1 MVKYAGPDDVT
12 GVAGTGQP
20 AGQRFSVRRMARLLQ
35 VSASGYY
42 AYVKRRAATVLTD
55 RQQRRADLETKIAT
69 VHRESHGTYGSPR
82 ITGELRDQGE
92 RVSAE
97 TVAEIMT
104 RIGLEGISPRTFK
117 VKTTVADPAASFP
130 PDLVERRFDQGRP
143 DAVWTTDIT
152 YLTCGQGDMFLCA
165 VRDGHTRKVL
175 GYSLADHIGAGM
187 VTTAIDAAVA
197 VRGGRVQGTIL
208 HSDRGG
214 EFTAHLTAQA
224 CWRHK
229 LRRSMGATGICWDNS
244 PSESLWSS
252 FKHEHYYRHT
262 YATKTELVA
271 SVDKWMNFY
280 NTTRRHF
287 AIGNQ
292 SPDNYERSLRT
303 AAA

>member
-1 MVKYAGPDDVT
+1 
-12 GVAGTGQP
+12 
-20 AGQRFSVRRMARLLQ
+20 MARLLH
-35 VSASGYY
+35 VSTTGYY

-55 RQQRRADLETKIAT
+55 RQQRRADLEAKIVT

-82 ITGELRDQGE
+82 ITGELRDRGE
-92 RVSAE
+92 RVSAK
-97 TVAEIMT
+97 TVAKIMAQ
-104 RIGLEGISPRTFK
+104 IGVEG
-117 VKTTVADPAASFP
+117 A
-130 PDLVERRFDQGRP
+130 RRFDQGRP

-165 VRDGHTRKVL
+165 IRDGHTRKVL
-175 GYSLADHIGAGM
+175 AYSLADHIGADM

-197 VRGGRVQGTIL
+197 VRGGRCAGTIL

-214 EFTAHLTAQA
+214 EVTAHLTARA
-224 CWRHK
+224 CRRHE
-229 LRRSMGATGICWDNS
+229 LQRSMGATGICWDNS

-252 FKHEHYYRHT
+252 FKHEQYYRHT
-262 YATKTELVA
+262 YATKAELVV

-280 NTTRRHF
+280 NTTRRHS

-303 AAA
+303 TAA